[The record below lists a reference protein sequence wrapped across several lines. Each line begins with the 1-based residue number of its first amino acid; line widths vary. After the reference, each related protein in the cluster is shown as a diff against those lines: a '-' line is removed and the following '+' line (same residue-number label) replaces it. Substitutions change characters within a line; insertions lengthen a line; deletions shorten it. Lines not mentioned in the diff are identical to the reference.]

1 MHQDI
6 KDYLPTYRRTVGWFA
21 FTDLLV
27 FDALLDAQAESGTS
41 GDLLEI
47 GVMHGKS
54 AFFLGRKCLEKE
66 QLLLC
71 DLFGSPSDDSANAD
85 ENIASYAGV
94 TRAAFDQ
101 AAAGQDLGEARVLQ
115 MASRLLSAHVANR
128 SLRFAH
134 VDGGHLYPQV
144 AADVDLIDRLLLAK
158 DGWVA
163 FDDYRTAH
171 APGVAAAVWAAL
183 ARGPLEPVLLT
194 STKLYAALNPDPET
208 KRLLCNRLG
217 AYELDLEEQKL
228 FDNTVL
234 RIVEPLEISPY
245 RRPLAWRGQQVMTIR
260 QLSSF
265 AGRFGA
271 ITGRFGA
278 VWAGR
283 R

>member
-1 MHQDI
+1 MQQDI
-6 KDYLPTYRRTVGWFA
+6 KDYLPTYRRTRGWFA
-21 FTDLLV
+21 FSDLLV
-27 FDALLDAQAESGTS
+27 FDALLDAQAEIGTS

-54 AFFLGRKCLEKE
+54 AFFLGRKRLKKE

-71 DLFGSPSDDSANAD
+71 DLFESRPDDSANAD

-115 MASRLLSAHVANR
+115 MASGLLSDHVANR

-144 AADVDLIDRLLLAK
+144 EGDVDLMDRLLVAR

-208 KRLLCNRLG
+208 KRLLRRHLEDYG
-217 AYELDLEEQKL
+217 LKLEEQKL
-228 FDNTVL
+228 FDSTVL
-234 RIVEPLEISPY
+234 RVVEPLEISPY
-245 RRPLAWRGQQVMTIR
+245 RRPRAWRGQQVIKFR
-260 QLSSF
+260 QSSSL
-265 AGRFGA
+265 AGRFESLA
-271 ITGRFGA
+271 RRFGA
-278 VWAGR
+278 MWAGR